1 MSQLLELPIDELK
14 IDKSFVL
21 ALDSDHRARAITR
34 ATVELARALNLVV
47 VAEGVE
53 NSETLESLRHLGADV
68 AQGYHIGLPLTSR
81 QLDVFFSQR
90 SAHELLPDAIPV
102 RVGSGESAIASA

>member
-1 MSQLLELPIDELK
+1 LLELPIDELK

-21 ALDSDHRARAITR
+21 ALDNDHRARAITR
-34 ATVELARALNLVV
+34 ATIELARALNLIV

-53 NSETLESLRHLGADV
+53 NAETLESLRHLGADI

-81 QLDVFFSQR
+81 QLDAFVEQR
-90 SAHELLPDAIPV
+90 GKHGLLPDSIPV
-102 RVGSGESAIASA
+102 QQNVSV